1 MARNR
6 RHSSTRRVAWAEAMP
21 EDIGPGDLLPWGVVR
36 EKMWGGPLGIHA
48 WRVVVSDQVAP
59 VWLDPKRQV
68 MRRRAEAPYAA
79 ASVSGVVG
87 TNPERSD
94 DLRVRIRHF
103 VLRHAR
109 LRRAI

>member
-1 MARNR
+1 
-6 RHSSTRRVAWAEAMP
+6 MP

-36 EKMWGGPLGIHA
+36 EKMWGGPLGIDA

-59 VWLDPKRQV
+59 VWLKPKRTV
-68 MRRRAEAPYAA
+68 ICRRAKTPYAA
-79 ASVSGVVG
+79 ATVTGVVG
-87 TNPERSD
+87 SNPERAD

-103 VLRHAR
+103 VLRQAR